1 MKSNL
6 DDNADWLA
14 NMDVAVG
21 YLASHCAESDASE
34 LRRDADIVHSLTA
47 DVTSSLQQ
55 QMALSTETETQRSD
69 VCS

>member
-6 DDNADWLA
+6 DANADWLA
-14 NMDVAVG
+14 NMDVAVD
-21 YLASHCAESDASE
+21 YLASQCAESDALE
-34 LRRDADIVHSLTA
+34 LRHDADIVHSLTA

-55 QMALSTETETQRSD
+55 QMAQSTETETQRSE